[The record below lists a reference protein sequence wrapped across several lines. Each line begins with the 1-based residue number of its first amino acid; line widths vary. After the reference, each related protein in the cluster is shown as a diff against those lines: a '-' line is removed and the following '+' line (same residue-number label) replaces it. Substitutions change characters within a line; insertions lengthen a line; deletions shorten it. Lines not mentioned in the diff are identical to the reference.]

1 MYREELAK
9 VKFDDDVAEGYAFD
23 GVMTR
28 KFAEMD
34 YQKDLQNQD
43 IGLAE
48 GEASADQARVREA
61 RAQEISMM
69 TEQSL
74 AGRDDYV
81 ASRQLTQDEIDQ
93 AEADALGISKEELL
107 ARYDDDI
114 DAFSDSEI
122 SKMRAAVDRADGDR
136 IKDAGDALK
145 EEQYTAGGSPP
156 VNMATNAVQQNNV
169 SNTTTVREP
178 VVQNLDPTGSRLS
191 AVPA

>member
-1 MYREELAK
+1 
-9 VKFDDDVAEGYAFD
+9 
-23 GVMTR
+23 
-28 KFAEMD
+28 
-34 YQKDLQNQD
+34 
-43 IGLAE
+43 
-48 GEASADQARVREA
+48 
-61 RAQEISMM
+61 M
-69 TEQSL
+69 TERSL

-93 AEADALGISKEELL
+93 AEADALGISKEELY

-156 VNMATNAVQQNNV
+156 VNMATNASQQNNV